1 MFYKATSAGYQSP
14 LKGVKMKTL
23 THGER
28 TLFSE
33 FRFEQG
39 AVIPVHTHPHEQTGY
54 VVKGAMRF
62 TVNGE
67 VIVTNAGDCWNIP
80 GNVPHGAEA
89 LQESIVVEIFSPV
102 REDYL
107 PSRE

>member
-1 MFYKATSAGYQSP
+1 MFYKANPEDYKTV
-14 LKGVKMKTL
+14 LEGVKMKTL

-33 FRFEQG
+33 FRFVKG
-39 AVIPVHTHPHEQTGY
+39 AVIPVHAHPHEQTGY

-67 VIVTNAGDCWNIP
+67 VLVANAGDCWNLP

-89 LQESIVVEIFSPV
+89 LEESVVVEVFSPV

-107 PSRE
+107 PQG